1 MISERCFY
9 ISIISNILLEEIHR
23 FSMVWPGLE
32 KYHPGKKEYFW
43 QIWKTGWRVFLNKLW
58 LTSERTHIKIEMPS
72 KPLIY
77 HKIEEY
83 KRFLAACGAL
93 RGASLS
99 TFEIFD
105 VAKGQKRAFCSFDYW
120 ELSKDFLR
128 YFQKSTWFYLP
139 TTKDNLMG
147 RVWGKTF
154 LWCERTWTTLTE
166 IAT

>member
-1 MISERCFY
+1 M
-9 ISIISNILLEEIHR
+9 L
-23 FSMVWPGLE
+23 
-32 KYHPGKKEYFW
+32 
-43 QIWKTGWRVFLNKLW
+43 LNKLW
-58 LTSERTHIKIEMPS
+58 LTSEWTHIKIEMPS

-77 HKIEEY
+77 DKIEEH
-83 KRFLAACGAL
+83 KRFLVACGAL

-128 YFQKSTWFYLP
+128 YFQNSTWFYLP

-154 LWCERTWTTLTE
+154 LWCERPCSVRKILHPQREMFYFSVVFKMKKNICLIPVFFFMLLWINKLRVNNICFSLQLRLITQT
-166 IAT
+166 